1 MSDFHFVHPLLINLA
16 WIVLILMAIGVWTLK
31 RRKSLLKRFA
41 DAPLLARISPG
52 TSVARSVTK
61 LLLVMMALS
70 ALALASMDP
79 RWGVRR
85 EEIQRRGMDVFF
97 VLDVSRSMLAEDAAP
112 NRLERAKQ
120 AISDTLERL
129 GGDRAG
135 IITFAGDA
143 QVESPLT
150 LNYRSLGLALDDV
163 SARTS
168 TRGGSMLGEAIRLAS
183 RSFTDEDSG
192 GKAIVILS
200 DGEDQE
206 SGPVDAARS
215 AFTDRGIRVYTVG
228 LGDSVDGERI
238 PVVERGRRTW
248 LVHKGEEVRTRMET
262 EILEE
267 TALAGEGAFIA
278 AGTKQFDLGEIF
290 ESVVAEDQ
298 RAELETTEI
307 RIATPRFQW
316 FAGLAFLLLMAECLI
331 TERRRLPQVSAKTG
345 DHS

>member
-1 MSDFHFVHPLLINLA
+1 
-16 WIVLILMAIGVWTLK
+16 
-31 RRKSLLKRFA
+31 
-41 DAPLLARISPG
+41 
-52 TSVARSVTK
+52 
-61 LLLVMMALS
+61 
-70 ALALASMDP
+70 
-79 RWGVRR
+79 
-85 EEIQRRGMDVFF
+85 
-97 VLDVSRSMLAEDAAP
+97 
-112 NRLERAKQ
+112 
-120 AISDTLERL
+120 
-129 GGDRAG
+129 
-135 IITFAGDA
+135 
-143 QVESPLT
+143 
-150 LNYRSLGLALDDV
+150 
-163 SARTS
+163 
-168 TRGGSMLGEAIRLAS
+168 MLGEAIRLAS

>member
-1 MSDFHFVHPLLINLA
+1 MSDFHFVHPLLSNLA
-16 WIVLILMAIGVWTLK
+16 WIVLILMVVAAWAMRRRVRLLRRFADTNLLPRIAPGASVARGVT
-31 RRKSLLKRFA
+31 KSLLVM
-41 DAPLLARISPG
+41 LAMG
-52 TSVARSVTK
+52 A
-61 LLLVMMALS
+61 LVIA
-70 ALALASMDP
+70 AMDP

-97 VLDVSRSMLAEDAAP
+97 VVDVSRSMLAEDAAP

-120 AISDTLERL
+120 AIGDTIERL
-129 GGDRAG
+129 SGDRAG
-135 IITFAGDA
+135 IISFAGDA

-150 LNYRSLGLALDDV
+150 LNYRSLGLALDEV

-183 RSFTDEDSG
+183 RSFTDEDAG

-206 SGPVDAARS
+206 SGPVEAARR
-215 AFTDRGIRVYTVG
+215 AYEDRGIRIYTVG

-238 PVVERGRRTW
+238 PVFDRGRRTW
-248 LVHKGEEVRTRMET
+248 LVHEGEVVRTRMET
-262 EILEE
+262 EILER
-267 TALAGEGAFIA
+267 TALAGEGAFIG

-298 RAELETTEI
+298 RAELESTEI

-316 FAGLAFLLLMAECLI
+316 FAGLAFLLLLMESLV
-331 TERRRLPQVSAKTG
+331 TNGRRAPGESLRQEDRS
-345 DHS
+345 